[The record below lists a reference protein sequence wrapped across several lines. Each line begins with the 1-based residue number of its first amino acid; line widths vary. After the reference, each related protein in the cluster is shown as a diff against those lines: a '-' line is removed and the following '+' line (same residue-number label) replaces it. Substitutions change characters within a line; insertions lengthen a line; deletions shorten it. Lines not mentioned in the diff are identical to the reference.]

1 MILKQRSVEVS
12 RHLPRSLFPP
22 RHLFKFVP
30 VDFKL
35 QDKFCGG
42 YKERSKSW
50 VDDKEKKN
58 FKEVQG
64 GDGFSKWCVPKVRGI
79 YFVCS
84 WKQRKVRDII
94 SNVVDL
100 VMEAKGSKKGLADL
114 FSSQMYQQISASL
127 RVPDCCCC
135 CCCCC

>member
-1 MILKQRSVEVS
+1 M
-12 RHLPRSLFPP
+12 
-22 RHLFKFVP
+22 
-30 VDFKL
+30 
-35 QDKFCGG
+35 
-42 YKERSKSW
+42 
-50 VDDKEKKN
+50 
-58 FKEVQG
+58 
-64 GDGFSKWCVPKVRGI
+64 PKVRGI

-127 RVPDCCCC
+127 RVVDWVLLYFKLKTRLPDNAWQTLLNLTQLGKSGVSKNYILLHFYAHGREVVVYQRVVGVSQMV
-135 CCCCC
+135 